1 MTCPFLVKCPIGID
15 IIRDAIGNGGSS
27 SGGIQR
33 MFCPK
38 DYTISKLKTRLICYM
53 LLCFGL
59 IALLWFIFTFYDLH
73 EKPMEFFED
82 YFFIGGGNKRRNRSI
97 RQCPLKRCPIMRP
110 KIKQEPYLELFLK
123 EIPMKAKA
131 PKEIVKETPKEVE
144 VEVAKAKDSKDDGP
158 TDHEEPRRGDDFSD
172 VSSNSG
178 SGSDSDDI
186 DSVFNSDS
194 EGSVDDIVKVGINYD
209 DDGDEEKE
217 TETVK
222 EKKS

>member
-1 MTCPFLVKCPIGID
+1 MTCPFLSKCPIGID
-15 IIRDAIGNGGSS
+15 IIRDAIGNTGS

-82 YFFIGGGNKRRNRSI
+82 YFFIGGGNKRRSI
-97 RQCPLKRCPIMRP
+97 RQRERQCPLKRCPIMRP

-123 EIPMKAKA
+123 EIPINA
-131 PKEIVKETPKEVE
+131 PKKIVKEVSKEI
-144 VEVAKAKDSKDDGP
+144 AKAKDEDDKASKQ
-158 TDHEEPRRGDDFSD
+158 EEELQRSDDFSD
-172 VSSNSG
+172 VSSNS
-178 SGSDSDDI
+178 DSDDT

-194 EGSVDDIVKVGINYD
+194 EGSVDDIVKVGIND
-209 DDGDEEKE
+209 DDEEKE

-222 EKKS
+222 EKKL